1 MVPSEESEQIATI
14 EWLWSRGFFAFHV
27 PNGIKVSIA
36 KAMRLKAMGL
46 LSGIPDIIIVMP
58 EEKVLWLEMKKQK
71 GGVVSPNQQ
80 AIHHILTAM
89 GHKVLIAKGNK
100 DAKDQLS
107 RILSEGDRAHPRIAG
122 EQGIV
127 QFPAV
132 LGKVLRFFES
142 QKRK

>member
-1 MVPSEESEQIATI
+1 
-14 EWLWSRGFFAFHV
+14 
-27 PNGIKVSIA
+27 
-36 KAMRLKAMGL
+36 MRLKAMGL

-107 RILSEGDRAHPRIAG
+107 RILQEGDRARSCVDG
-122 EQGIV
+122 QQGIV

-132 LGKVLRFFES
+132 LGKVQCFFES